1 MLRRLLHFCLV
12 TTQVNCLV
20 YSEGIL
26 LVGCA
31 DGGLRLIPIQNGTE
45 FGSKPSMWPAICGKS
60 SPGVSTINITYTMP
74 SSGYAGDTAAK
85 CICCA
90 GAEDGSVALFELS
103 RVLNSSGGGFLS

>member
-1 MLRRLLHFCLV
+1 MSTV
-12 TTQVNCLV
+12 QVNCLV

-45 FGSKPSMWPAICGKS
+45 FESKPSMWPAICGKS
-60 SPGVSTINITYTMP
+60 SPGVSSINITYTM
-74 SSGYAGDTAAK
+74 SSGYGGDTAK

-90 GAEDGSVALFELS
+90 GAEDGSVALFELN
-103 RVLNSSGGGFLS
+103 RVMNTSGGGFLS